1 MSFNPVIT
9 LTDELGGKNPVE
21 RVNAGY
27 VGVGQTSKVYTG
39 TQALSTTLT
48 TTITLETVTAG
59 KIFFITD
66 ISVTSNSAAVFLV
79 QITAGGVPIFSAYAK
94 GDTGPISL
102 PGIETQP
109 QATAGQIVNLVISS
123 VASATTAAYVI
134 SGVEQ

>member
-39 TQALSTTLT
+39 TQVLSTTAS

-66 ISVTSNSAAVFLV
+66 ISITSNSASVFLV
-79 QITAGGVPIFSAYAK
+79 QITAGGVPILNAYVK
-94 GDTGPISL
+94 GDTGPL
-102 PGIETQP
+102 ELAGIETQP
-109 QATAGQIVNLVISS
+109 QATAGQVVNLVISS
-123 VASATTAAYVI
+123 VGAATTIAYMI